1 MSLPREHKVWVW
13 NETDGLKDF
22 IGCGNKGNLDRKGLQ
37 CEPYQPIGT
46 CVEFNKVVYLAD
58 YKSSCIKIMST
69 MMQTAKFL
77 STVGKLMHAFSIH
90 EKRGKI

>member
-1 MSLPREHKVWVW
+1 MSLPSEHKVCVW

-22 IGCGNKGNLDRKGLQ
+22 IGCANKGNLDRKGLQ
-37 CEPYQPIGT
+37 CEPYQPIGI

-58 YKSSCIKIMST
+58 YNLSCIKIMST
-69 MMQTAKFL
+69 MMHTAKFL
-77 STVGKLMHAFSIH
+77 STVGKLMWAFSKH